1 LRACT
6 RTLAVVAAVAG
17 ILEPWVAGPGLAA
30 QGVLSQF
37 TYDNLR
43 LSGLQVDVG
52 SLAARDLRGALV
64 GGVRLDAG
72 YLAPHVRLLLGVS
85 FARSEFDQRALAR
98 FNRQLLAL
106 VNDPES
112 NATIDVGRIRLADLT
127 ADLDLQYVLN
137 EGRPVTTALGLGV
150 GVHLRNGSGRAIDGT
165 FVEDA
170 LDGVAPALN
179 GTIGVAVALTPVWRF
194 TGELRGTLLSEFS
207 TVSARVGFMFRFP
220 GVRGGK

>member
-1 LRACT
+1 
-6 RTLAVVAAVAG
+6 VAAVAG
-17 ILEPWVAGPGLAA
+17 ILEPWAAGPGLAA

-37 TYDNLR
+37 TYDDLR
-43 LSGLQVDVG
+43 VSGLQVDVG

-72 YLAPHVRLLLGVS
+72 YLARHVRLLFGVS
-85 FARSEFDQRALAR
+85 FARSEFDRRALAR

-106 VNDPES
+106 VNDPDS

-127 ADLDLQYVLN
+127 ADLDVQYVLN
-137 EGRPVTTALGLGV
+137 EGRPVTMALGLGV

-179 GTIGVAVALTPVWRF
+179 GTIGVAVALTSAWRF
-194 TGELRGTLLSEFS
+194 TGELRGMLLSEFA
-207 TVSARVGFMFRFP
+207 TASARLGFMFRFP

>member
-1 LRACT
+1 M
-6 RTLAVVAAVAG
+6 AAVAG
-17 ILEPWVAGPGLAA
+17 ILAPWGAGPGLAA

-52 SLAARDLRGALV
+52 SLAALDLRGALV

-72 YLAPHVRLLLGVS
+72 YLAPHVRLLLGLS

-106 VNDPES
+106 VSDPES
-112 NATIDVGRIRLADLT
+112 NATIDVGSIRLADLV
-127 ADLDLQYVLN
+127 ADLDVQYVLN
-137 EGRPVTTALGLGV
+137 EGRPVTTALGVGV
-150 GVHLRNGSGRAIDGT
+150 GVHARNGSGRAINGT

-170 LDGVAPALN
+170 LDGLAPALN
-179 GTIGVAVALTPVWRF
+179 GTIGVAVALTPAWRF

-207 TVSARVGFMFRFP
+207 TASARIGFMFRFP
-220 GVRGGK
+220 GVRAGK